1 MDRFGRCLSSG
12 WLILP
17 IANAHPTWWMDDMI
31 WDAYGFMYKPLAIL
45 RSNSANTRKSLEI
58 FSQKQISPKK
68 FVLVYDD

>member
-1 MDRFGRCLSSG
+1 
-12 WLILP
+12 
-17 IANAHPTWWMDDMI
+17 MDDMI